1 MQDKP
6 KVAVYWLGACGG
18 CDETIVDLNEALL
31 DVASAVEIVLWP
43 IALDFKYSRIH
54 SIADKGIALSIIS
67 GSVRNSEHREMAELL
82 RQKSQTVLAFGAC
95 ACYGGTPGLANFRG
109 KEDIF
114 NWVYRDAP
122 TVVNP
127 QGAYPQP
134 TSRVDGKGLTLPEFY
149 EHVYTLDQIITVD
162 YYLPG
167 CPPPAELVSTS
178 IKAVL
183 TGDLPPKGSSLAPRK
198 ALCDTCPRN
207 KKKPQRIEIGE
218 IKRIHAVEASPDLC
232 FLAEGFICLG
242 PATRG
247 GCGETCIRINIPC
260 RGCFGPVPGV
270 IGQGPKYLSTLTSLI
285 KAERDEDI
293 KEIIDSIDD
302 PAGYFYRF
310 TQPASILGQ
319 KVLEKHGQEEEPL

>member
-6 KVAVYWLGACGG
+6 KVAIYWLGACGG

-43 IALDFKYSRIH
+43 IALDFKYSRLH
-54 SIADKGIALSIIS
+54 SIADKEIALSIIS

-95 ACYGGTPGLANFRG
+95 ACYGGTPGLANFRS

-134 TSRVDGKGLTLPEFY
+134 SSKVDGKGLTLPEFY

-167 CPPPAELVSTS
+167 CPPPADLVSTS
-178 IKAVL
+178 INAVL
-183 TGDLPPKGSSLAPRK
+183 TGDLPPRGSVLAPRK

-207 KKKPQRIEIGE
+207 KKKPQRIEIAE
-218 IKRIHAVEASPDLC
+218 IKRIHTVEASPDSC

-247 GCGETCIRINIPC
+247 GCGETCIRINVPC

>member
-1 MQDKP
+1 MQGKP

-18 CDETIVDLNEALL
+18 CDETIIDLNEALL
-31 DVASAVEIVLWP
+31 DIASAVEIVLWP
-43 IALDFKYSRIH
+43 IALDFKYSRVL
-54 SIADKGIALSIIS
+54 GIGDGEIDLSIIA
-67 GSVRNSEHREMAELL
+67 GSVRNSEHKEMAELL
-82 RQKSQTVLAFGAC
+82 REKSRTILAFGAC
-95 ACYGGTPGLANFRG
+95 ACFGGTPGLANFRS

-122 TVVNP
+122 TVVNSE
-127 QGAYPQP
+127 GVYPQ
-134 TSRVDGKGLTLPEFY
+134 TMSQVDGKDLTLPEFFD
-149 EHVYTLDQIITVD
+149 HVYTLDQIIPVD

-167 CPPPAELVSTS
+167 CPPPADLVSTS
-178 IKAVL
+178 INAVL
-183 TGDLPPKGSSLAPRK
+183 TGDLPPRGSVMAPRK

-207 KKKPQRIEIGE
+207 KTKPQRIEIRE
-218 IKRIHAVEASPDLC
+218 IKRIHMVEANSDAC
-232 FLAEGFICLG
+232 FLAEGIICLG

-247 GCGETCIRINIPC
+247 GCGETCIRINVPC
-260 RGCFGPVPGV
+260 RGCFGTVPGV
-270 IGQGPKYLSTLTSLI
+270 VGQGPKYLSTLTSLI

-319 KVLEKHGQEEEPL
+319 RRIEKHGEEPL